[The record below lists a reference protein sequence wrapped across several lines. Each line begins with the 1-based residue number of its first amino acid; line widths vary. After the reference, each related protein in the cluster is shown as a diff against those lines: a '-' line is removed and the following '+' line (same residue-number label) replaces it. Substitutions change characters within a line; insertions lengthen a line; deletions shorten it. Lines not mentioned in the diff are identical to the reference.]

1 MFLLEREAFLQKIFS
16 RINASRSQSI
26 SITGDLKIGKTILL
40 QQILNKQIQEKYI
53 DHSKNFCFF
62 YKNLKLHKS
71 DYLDLI
77 REISVSFSPDIEK
90 EKLVGD
96 NVYNTLTE
104 IISDKHQDKT
114 FIVILDNFNV
124 LTKDISVPLDFFSF
138 LRFLA
143 NSHPMAYVISSVCP
157 LQEMCVNPLVRE
169 SPFFNIF
176 TNIEL
181 KTFTNEEGEK
191 LVSIYKG
198 KLVYEIIRNLSG
210 LHPYLMQQIISIMM
224 DEDKSQ
230 NLENVKRMLIEE
242 NRNFVHELFSCYPEQ
257 YPQLL
262 INLANGI
269 KPTEREQYMVN
280 KLNQKGYVNSDYS
293 FTSALLQSV
302 LRDVNQDGKK
312 DGVLRKLFGWLQFK

>member
-1 MFLLEREAFLQKIFS
+1 MFLIEREASLQKIFS

-26 SITGDLKIGKTILL
+26 SITGDLKIGKTVLL

-62 YKNLKLHKS
+62 YKNLKLHQS

-77 REISVSFSPDIEK
+77 REIIVSFSPDIEK

-96 NVYNTLTE
+96 NVYNSLTE

-114 FIVILDNFNV
+114 FIVILDNF
-124 LTKDISVPLDFFSF
+124 
-138 LRFLA
+138 
-143 NSHPMAYVISSVCP
+143 ISSVCP

-191 LVSIYKG
+191 LVSIYQG
-198 KLVYEIIRNLSG
+198 NLVYEIIRNLSG

-224 DEDKSQ
+224 DEEKSQ
-230 NLENVKRMLIEE
+230 NLENVKRKLIEE
-242 NRNFVHELFSCYPEQ
+242 NRNFVHELFSSYPEQ

-293 FTSALLQSV
+293 FTSALLQSA
-302 LRDVNQDGKK
+302 LTDVNQEGKK
-312 DGVLRKLFGWLQFK
+312 DGVIKKLLNWLQFK